1 MNKLIVS
8 LSPHVHG
15 GDSVKKNMY
24 GVLIALI
31 PAFLVSL
38 YFFGLGALIVTA
50 TSVAACLFFEWA
62 IGKFLMKKQTTT
74 ICDGSAIITGVLL
87 AFNLPS
93 NLPIW
98 IIILGALFAIGV
110 GKMSFGGLGCNPFNP
125 ALAGRVFLLLSFPVQ
140 MTTWPAVG
148 QLTAYTDATTAAT
161 PLAIMKG
168 VINGAPG
175 YSLSDLPA
183 SLDLFIGNNGG
194 CLGEV
199 SALALLLG
207 LAYMLWKKIITWHIP
222 VSILVT
228 VFVFSGVIYFI
239 DGYDKIKIYWQ
250 MTDSINGTLG
260 SGVLSEIQDVLGQ
273 DWNISIWTKI
283 KVILGCDS
291 VMIPFSIYVP
301 PVMQL
306 LSGGLMLGA
315 IFMAT
320 DYVTS
325 PMSHKGMLIYGV
337 CIGLLT
343 VVIRLF
349 GAYPEGMSFAI
360 LIMNAF
366 TPLINTYVKPK
377 RFGEV
382 AKKK

>member
-1 MNKLIVS
+1 MENKLIVS

-15 GDSVKKNMY
+15 GDSVQKNMY

-38 YFFGLGALIVTA
+38 LAFGLGALIVTA
-50 TSVAACLFFEWA
+50 TSVVACVFFEWA
-62 IGKFLMKKQTTT
+62 IVKFLMKKPTTT
-74 ICDGSAIITGVLL
+74 VCDGSAVITGVLL

-140 MTTWPAVG
+140 MTSWPQAG
-148 QLTAYTDATTAAT
+148 QLFSYLDAQTGAT
-161 PLAIMKG
+161 PLAIMKEAIKTHDPS
-168 VINGAPG
+168 VLANLPE
-175 YSLSDLPA
+175 SLN
-183 SLDLFIGNNGG
+183 LFIGLPDSCLMGAG
-194 CLGEV
+194 SLGEI
-199 SALALLLG
+199 SAAALLLG
-207 LAYMLWKKIITWHIP
+207 FIYMLWKRIITWHIP
-222 VSILVT
+222 VSILAT
-228 VFVFSGVIYFI
+228 VFVFAGIMHLVDPIYA
-239 DGYDKIKIYWQ
+239 
-250 MTDSINGTLG
+250 SPVA
-260 SGVLSEIQDVLGQ
+260 VLL
-273 DWNISIWTKI
+273 T
-283 KVILGCDS
+283 
-291 VMIPFSIYVP
+291 
-301 PVMQL
+301 
-306 LSGGLMLGA
+306 GGLMLGA
-315 IFMAT
+315 VFMAT

-325 PMSHKGMLIYGV
+325 PMSKKGMLIYGV

-366 TPLINTYVKPK
+366 TPLINTYCKPK